1 MWASGSVRLLGGPS
15 FAKMTSTY
23 ELAGTCAV
31 PLSCVYGDG
40 IKRAT
45 TEISVDSYEDEK
57 EDAQRTMPRL
67 ADLRTPEA
75 SRTRLPEPETAKP
88 DAKPEPPALEDAP
101 GSTPV
106 TLRNDAS
113 PKPKPAEERLPESP
127 GPSLSSAST
136 PAPASKNKR
145 SKSPS
150 YWRPRM

>member
-1 MWASGSVRLLGGPS
+1 MGTALSEPPQRLVWTATRMRRRMPNVR
-15 FAKMTSTY
+15 
-23 ELAGTCAV
+23 C
-31 PLSCVYGDG
+31 
-40 IKRAT
+40 
-45 TEISVDSYEDEK
+45 
-57 EDAQRTMPRL
+57 QRL

-101 GSTPV
+101 GSIPV

-113 PKPKPAEERLPESP
+113 PKPKPADERLPESP